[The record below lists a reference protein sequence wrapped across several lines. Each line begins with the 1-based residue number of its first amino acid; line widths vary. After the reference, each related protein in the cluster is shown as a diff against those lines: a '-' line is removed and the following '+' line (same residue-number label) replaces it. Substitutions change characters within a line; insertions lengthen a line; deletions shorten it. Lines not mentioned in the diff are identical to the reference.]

1 MIFGI
6 TIAYIIIVVPYVS
19 KKISPA
25 LPIITFILLIN
36 SIVFLLITTFT
47 EPGII
52 PRKCVFELYGNIP
65 EEYTETIEIDDIG
78 I

>member
-1 MIFGI
+1 MF
-6 TIAYIIIVVPYVS
+6 

-25 LPIITFILLIN
+25 LPIITFILLLN

-52 PRKCVFELYGNIP
+52 PRKCVLELNGNIP
-65 EEYTETIEIDDIG
+65 EEYLETIEIDEIG
-78 I
+78 L